1 MACILSLETS
11 SKICSVA
18 IHNKDGIL
26 VSAEVHIKQSHAS
39 KLSPLI
45 EQCISVSGI
54 TWKEVEAVAVSS
66 GPGSYT
72 GLRIGVSTAKGLCYA
87 LGIPLIAIGTLE
99 LLAFQM
105 SKQANRSTMLCPM
118 IDARRMEVYCMVVD
132 NNLKEVTKVESKV
145 ITEDSFSEILM
156 NNKIGFFGD
165 GAPKCREVI
174 KSPNAYFV
182 DDVYPS
188 ASQLGF
194 IAHEKFSKGQTEDL
208 VNFEPFYL
216 KEFVIKTSAKQIL

>member
-1 MACILSLETS
+1 MACILSIETS

-18 IHNKDGIL
+18 IHNENGIL
-26 VSAEVHIKQSHAS
+26 TSAEVHIKQSHAS
-39 KLSPLI
+39 KLGPLI
-45 EQCISVSGI
+45 EQCINVSDI
-54 TWKEVEAVAVSS
+54 TWSDVQAVAVSS

-72 GLRIGVSTAKGLCYA
+72 GLRIGISTAKGLCYA

-105 SKQANRSTMLCPM
+105 SKQISDRMLCPM
-118 IDARRMEVYCMVVD
+118 IDARRMEVYCMIVD
-132 NNLKEVTKVESKV
+132 NELKEVTKVESKV

-156 NNKIGFFGD
+156 KSKIVFFGD
-165 GAPKCREVI
+165 GASKCREVV

-182 DDVYPS
+182 DDVYPN
-188 ASQLGF
+188 AAQLGF

-208 VNFEPFYL
+208 VNFEPVYL
-216 KEFVIKTSAKQIL
+216 KEFMIKTSSKQII